1 MGLGRRDIQARVL
14 TPLLTWFW
22 LWGAIPFHVLGT
34 AQSAVIKCEKG
45 KVAFFLTLSNRK
57 LTTVKMKYYTH
68 YTLEQSYL
76 GEDAVGLVVVG

>member
-14 TPLLTWFW
+14 IPLLTWFW
-22 LWGAIPFHVLGT
+22 LWEEIPFHVLGN

-57 LTTVKMKYYTH
+57 LTTVIMKYYTH
-68 YTLEQSYL
+68 YTLERSYL